1 MNDVTIRDEGPD
13 DYAAIDEVV
22 ESAFGSPAEAR
33 LVHAIRTSALAVP
46 ELSLVAEQDR
56 RIVGHVMV
64 SFAEVINSDERRP
77 IAMLSPLAVAPDRQR
92 QGIGSLLVRARH
104 GTGRRAWR
112 ERRRAG
118 GQPGVLRTARFRAGR
133 CLRSHAPVAV
143 LGAPGGRPD
152 PPPRRRCISPP
163 RSRRLPAGVRHP
175 RRELIR
181 THVSRDDSTQ
191 NSLPCGSARTV
202 HVSSGP

>member
-92 QGIGSLLVRARH
+92 QGIGSLLVRAVTARAAAL
-104 GTGRRAWR
+104 GESVVVLEGSSAYYGRLGFEPSAAYGLTLPLPSWAPP
-112 ERRRAG
+112 EAA
-118 GQPGVLRTARFRAGR
+118 QVLRLTADASVPQGHVVYPPAFDT
-133 CLRSHAPVAV
+133 VAE
-143 LGAPGGRPD
+143 
-152 PPPRRRCISPP
+152 S
-163 RSRRLPAGVRHP
+163 
-175 RRELIR
+175 
-181 THVSRDDSTQ
+181 
-191 NSLPCGSARTV
+191 
-202 HVSSGP
+202 